1 MKKSLHSIL
10 TAAMFAAA
18 VTTSVGNPAVSVQ
31 SGAASAE
38 AGLMQET
45 EREMQGAYGPPNWFT
60 ETEMTK
66 LTDTEPQDVYGP
78 PNWFSETETLTTT
91 DVTRDIP
98 PTVYGPPNWFSDKE
112 TEATVTTTTDVTE
125 INPQP
130 AYGPPWVSG
139 DLNTD
144 FQVDARDL
152 TLLKRMILDNNGA
165 DVSLEVPPGYVIADG
180 RAFADMN
187 GDGKLDKADVK
198 ALVRMLTGKPEKEDD
213 PQESTVT
220 STATTVASLITTTS
234 TPVVS
239 LYGPRFT
246 NNTTDPVYKTTASET
261 LTTADVTEPVP
272 QPEYGAP
279 VDYEEK

>member
-130 AYGPPWVSG
+130 AYGPPWVFAEKG
-139 DLNTD
+139 DMNYD
-144 FQVDARDL
+144 FQLDVRDL
-152 TLLKRMILDNNGA
+152 TRLKQIILNENSPRDREIHLG
-165 DVSLEVPPGYVIADG
+165 DL
-180 RAFADMN
+180 N

-220 STATTVASLITTTS
+220 STDTTVASLITTTS

>member
-45 EREMQGAYGPPNWFT
+45 EREMQGA
-60 ETEMTK
+60 
-66 LTDTEPQDVYGP
+66 
-78 PNWFSETETLTTT
+78 
-91 DVTRDIP
+91 
-98 PTVYGPPNWFSDKE
+98 YGPPNWFSDKE

-220 STATTVASLITTTS
+220 STDTTVASLITTTS